1 MELWNHCLNYWCSSI
16 ISWTI
21 SRRVPTRRSKKY
33 NEIMADFD
41 AYASKIVDEQHEKE
55 VREREMRHAIEMQ
68 QFAPPTQEHTVTC
81 PYCGSHNC
89 KKIGVGGRAVSVG
102 MTGLASSKIGKQWH
116 CNNCNSDF

>member
-1 MELWNHCLNYWCSSI
+1 
-16 ISWTI
+16 
-21 SRRVPTRRSKKY
+21 
-33 NEIMADFD
+33 
-41 AYASKIVDEQHEKE
+41 
-55 VREREMRHAIEMQ
+55 MRHAIEMHQ
-68 QFAPPTQEHTVTC
+68 SAPPVQEHTVTC